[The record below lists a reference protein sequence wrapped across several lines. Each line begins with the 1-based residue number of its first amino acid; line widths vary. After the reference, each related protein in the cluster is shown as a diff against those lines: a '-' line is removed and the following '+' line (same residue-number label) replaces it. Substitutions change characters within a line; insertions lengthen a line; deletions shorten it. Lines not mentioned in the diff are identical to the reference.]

1 MKILIVEDDHKACQY
16 LTQSLESEGFE
27 CLTAHDGE
35 QGLNLALNHPVDVI
49 VLDRMLPKM
58 DGLEIVR
65 QLRQRENDTPIL
77 ILSALDEVDERIQGL
92 QAGGDDY
99 LTKPFHIAELT
110 ARLHSLLRR
119 KSQGSGSDKMRYAD
133 IELDVRT
140 RKATRSGRRLD
151 LTSREFQLLVFLIQ
165 HAEQVVT
172 RSMIL
177 KGVWDYHFDPKTNV
191 IDVHISRLRQV
202 LDKDFST
209 PLLHTIRGSG
219 YTLAVEP

>member
-1 MKILIVEDDHKACQY
+1 MKILIVDDDRKACQY
-16 LTQSLESEGFE
+16 LTQSLESEGYA
-27 CLTAHDGE
+27 CISAHEGE
-35 QGLNLALNHPVDVI
+35 SGLDLALSTSVDVI
-49 VLDRMLPKM
+49 VLDRMLPKL
-58 DGLEIVR
+58 DGLEIVKR
-65 QLRQRENDTPIL
+65 LRLAKRDTPIL

-110 ARLHSLLRR
+110 ARLQALLRR
-119 KSQGSGSDKMRYAD
+119 KSQFSSADKLRYAD
-133 IELDVRT
+133 IELDVRL
-140 RKATRSGRRLD
+140 RKATRSGHKLD

-172 RSMIL
+172 RAMIL

-202 LDKDFST
+202 LDKDFEV